1 VEDFHTSAAYLASS
15 HPHLLARVVGKCGKF
30 GEVLLRVAAD
40 ELMHYRVLR
49 EITGRCGSPRLRA
62 RLYAVLYLV
71 FGLTFTKKLA
81 KSTER
86 AASIKV

>member
-1 VEDFHTSAAYLASS
+1 
-15 HPHLLARVVGKCGKF
+15 
-30 GEVLLRVAAD
+30 
-40 ELMHYRVLR
+40 MHYRVLR